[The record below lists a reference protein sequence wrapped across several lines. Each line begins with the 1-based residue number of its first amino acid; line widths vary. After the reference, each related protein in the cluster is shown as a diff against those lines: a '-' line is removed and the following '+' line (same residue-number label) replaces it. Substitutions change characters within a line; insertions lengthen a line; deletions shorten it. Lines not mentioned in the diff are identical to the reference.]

1 MFYVFLLIFGMPLC
15 VLCVFWCF
23 SGIREIR
30 VRVWNESEQVKDSLS
45 KKTGHHGVTDDHH
58 GVIKEKQKGVQK
70 RPFITA
76 WPRRNR
82 KGFESALS
90 SRRDTG
96 HYGVMTCVFQF
107 SVLILS
113 EKMWPK
119 YPYFRKDYKRDC
131 SKFIRVIFWLLKA
144 VSKPLDREN
153 SSVWLVI
160 CNLGIWSFSS
170 IVGSYCW
177 FSSFHLRS
185 RSFLH
190 TDFTPKGHK

>member
-1 MFYVFLLIFGMPLC
+1 MR
-15 VLCVFWCF
+15 
-23 SGIREIR
+23 S
-30 VRVWNESEQVKDSLS
+30 
-45 KKTGHHGVTDDHH
+45 
-58 GVIKEKQKGVQK
+58 
-70 RPFITA
+70 ITA

-96 HYGVMTCVFQF
+96 HHGVMTCVFQF
-107 SVLILS
+107 SVLIVS
-113 EKMWPK
+113 AKVWPK

-160 CNLGIWSFSS
+160 CNSRIWSFSS

-185 RSFLH
+185 RSFLQ
-190 TDFTPKGHK
+190 TDFTPKGHKSILFFSLLLFCFLSTLKRLNHLYRLFHVY